1 MKEDILVV
9 KNLIKYVN
17 NTKILEN
24 VNFTMEKGKI
34 YALVG
39 KNGAGKTTLMK
50 ILAGLSFQSSGS
62 IQLFGYEG
70 ELETAR
76 RWVGSLI
83 ENPVFYPYL
92 TAKENLKLAQISHGI
107 LDEKEINEILKK
119 MNFDYMNKK
128 KVSNFSLGMKQKL
141 GICMAMIHHPKLL
154 ILDEP
159 TNGLDEESI
168 MELRNVLSELVQN
181 KRISILVSSHTLEYL
196 QPIID
201 TYFYM
206 DSGKIVETISKNE
219 FEHRYKRKNDFKA
232 YSMQPM
238 IFQEKPEKYLYQNRN
253 VGQNLE
259 RDRR

>member
-83 ENPVFYPYL
+83 ENPAFYPYL

-159 TNGLDEESI
+159 TNG
-168 MELRNVLSELVQN
+168 
-181 KRISILVSSHTLEYL
+181 
-196 QPIID
+196 
-201 TYFYM
+201 
-206 DSGKIVETISKNE
+206 
-219 FEHRYKRKNDFKA
+219 
-232 YSMQPM
+232 
-238 IFQEKPEKYLYQNRN
+238 
-253 VGQNLE
+253 
-259 RDRR
+259 